1 MAVYRIQAPDGSE
14 FDIEGPDDATEQEIS
29 SFAEQ
34 QFGQQR
40 ERVQPQGGPP
50 ENYNPADEMSG
61 PQRFAAGMGRGMYQ
75 AARGLGQLVGAVSDE
90 DVADAAALDAPLME
104 TPGGKFGN
112 VVGTAATL
120 APAALIPG
128 ANTYAGAALIG
139 GAGSALMT
147 PGSARE
153 RATAGAF
160 GAAGGFV
167 GKGVGDLLA
176 KGGRAAINYLAGR
189 GAQQA
194 AINAP
199 RDAVLAQARQ
209 AGLVVPPATA
219 NPTLLNKT
227 AEGFAGKLSTAQKAS
242 NINAP
247 KVDALVREELGMAA
261 DAPITA
267 DSLAAIR
274 KQAGQVYQQL
284 KGTGTV
290 TADAAYDSA
299 IDNIAKTIKSA
310 TASFP
315 KLGKTNMHGQPIDEI
330 GQLASGLKQR
340 EFDAGGAVD
349 AISVLRDNADAAYRA
364 GNNALGRANKEG
376 AKALEAMLER
386 HLQKIGAKDAL
397 PAYRAARQLIAKSYT
412 VEKALEGGNVSA
424 TKLAQMLKAG
434 KPLSGKIR
442 EAAQFGQFFPK
453 AAQSPSKVGTVAGTS
468 PLDWAVG
475 VAGSLHNPALLAG
488 VAARPVARNAL
499 LSGPYQAIATTPKY
513 GPNALS
519 RGAVNVM
526 ENRLARES
534 ISRLGTAYSQQ
545 K

>member
-1 MAVYRIQAPDGSE
+1 MPIARVQMPDGRIARLE
-14 FDIEGPDDATEQEIS
+14 VPDGTTPEQVTAFVKS
-29 SFAEQ
+29 QAQ
-34 QFGQQR
+34 PR

-50 ENYNPADEMSG
+50 ENYNPTDEMSG
-61 PQRFAAGMGRGMYQ
+61 GERVLAGIGRGMTQ
-75 AARGLGQLVGAVSDE
+75 AARGVGQLVGAVSDE
-90 DVADAAALDAPLME
+90 DIANAQELDAPLLN
-104 TPGGKFGN
+104 TTGGSAGN
-112 VVGTAATL
+112 ILGTAAAF

-128 ANTYAGAALIG
+128 ANNYAGAAIIG
-139 GAGSALMT
+139 GVGSAAYT
-147 PGSARE
+147 PGGAKE
-153 RATAGAF
+153 RLT
-160 GAAGGFV
+160 AGGFGALGGLA
-167 GKGVGDLLA
+167 GKGAGDLLA
-176 KGGRAAINYLAGR
+176 KGSRAGISALASS
-189 GAQQA
+189 GARQA
-194 AINAP
+194 AVNAP

-209 AGLVVPPATA
+209 AGMVVPPSTA

-227 AEGFAGKLSTAQKAS
+227 VEGFAGKLSTAQKAS

-290 TADAAYDSA
+290 TADTAYDSA

-330 GQLASGLKQR
+330 GQLANGLKQR

-376 AKALEAMLER
+376 AEALEAMLER
-386 HLQKIGAKDAL
+386 HLQKIGATDAL

-412 VEKALEGGNVSA
+412 VQKALEGGNVSA
-424 TKLAQMLKAG
+424 TKLAQALKAG
-434 KPLSGKIR
+434 KPLSGKLK
-442 EAAQFGQFFPK
+442 EVAEFGQYFPK

-475 VAGSLHNPALLAG
+475 VAGSLHNPLLLAG

-499 LSGPYQAIATTPKY
+499 LSRPYQAISTTPKY

-519 RGAVNVM
+519 RGAVNAM
-526 ENRLARES
+526 ENRLTRES
-534 ISRLGTAYSQQ
+534 LSRLGAAYPQQ
-545 K
+545 Q